1 VQRHKGAYSDETG
14 KPTLKIED
22 KRNIGKMTPKTLAEK
37 IIGTHTAGGNVSA
50 GEVVIVKVDYTFSHD
65 AAGPLLINQVQ
76 KLKAGSL
83 QDSKDRTIFFIDHA
97 VPSPTKELSN
107 DQAAVRT
114 FSMNNGLVLSDS
126 GNGICHQVMA
136 EDYASPGDLVVGT
149 DSHTC
154 TSGGLGAFATGMGAT
169 DIAVA
174 MKLRKTWLRVPE
186 SIKIR
191 VDGSLPHG
199 VFAKD
204 LILKTLSI
212 LGTDGATYKSIEF
225 EGSAIDDL
233 DVYGRLTL
241 TNMAVEA
248 GAKTG
253 IIASDQ
259 KTLQYLK
266 EFDRAEKYREIR
278 ADDDANY
285 EQEIPVYASD
295 LEPQVAVPSSPD
307 NVKPVSEV
315 RGMKVN
321 EVFIGSCTN
330 TRIEDL
336 RTVSTIFKNREKARG
351 LKLIVTPSSQ
361 KVYLRCVKEGILET
375 FLRAGAV
382 VTPAGCGVC
391 FGALGGIPAD
401 GEVIFSSSNRNFP
414 GRTGNPKA
422 QTYLGSPATAAATA
436 IAGEIAD
443 PREFL

>member
-1 VQRHKGAYSDETG
+1 MAG
-14 KPTLKIED
+14 
-22 KRNIGKMTPKTLAEK
+22 KTLAEK
-37 IIGTHTAGGNVSA
+37 IIGKHTGAGSVTA

-65 AAGPLLINQVQ
+65 AAGPLLISQVN
-76 KLKAGSL
+76 KLNAGSM
-83 QDSKDRTIFFIDHA
+83 DSSKDKIIFFIDHA

-107 DQAAVRT
+107 DQATVRNYA
-114 FSMNNGLVLSDS
+114 MNNGMVLSDA

-136 EDYASPGDLVVGT
+136 EDYTAPGDLIVGT

-154 TSGGLGAFATGMGAT
+154 TSGGLCAFATGMGAT

-186 SIKIR
+186 SMRINLTGHVPR
-191 VDGSLPHG
+191 G

-204 LILKTLSI
+204 LILKTQSL
-212 LGTDGATYKSIEF
+212 LGTDGATYKSLEF
-225 EGSAIDDL
+225 AGSAVDEL

-253 IIASDQ
+253 IIASDR
-259 KTLQYLK
+259 KTHEYLK
-266 EFDRAEKYREIR
+266 EFGREEKWTEIR
-278 ADDDANY
+278 ADSDATY
-285 EQEIPVYASD
+285 ESEISVNTSE
-295 LEPQVAVPSSPD
+295 LEPQIALPSSPD
-307 NVKPVSEV
+307 NVKPISEV
-315 RGMKVN
+315 KEVRVN

-336 RTVSTIFKNREKARG
+336 RTVANVFKGRKKAKG
-351 LKLIVTPSSQ
+351 LKLVVTPSSR
-361 KVYLRCVKEGILET
+361 KVYMRCLREGILET
-375 FLRAGAV
+375 LIDAGAI

-401 GEVIFSSSNRNFP
+401 NDVIFSSSNRNFP

-436 IAGEIAD
+436 INGYISD
-443 PREFL
+443 PRDFL

>member
-1 VQRHKGAYSDETG
+1 MAG
-14 KPTLKIED
+14 
-22 KRNIGKMTPKTLAEK
+22 KTLAEE
-37 IIGTHTAGGNVSA
+37 IIGAHTAGGSVSA
-50 GEVVIVKVDYTFSHD
+50 GEVVIVKVDYTFTHD
-65 AAGPLLINQVQ
+65 AAGPLLINQLD
-76 KLKAGSL
+76 KLKTGSMN
-83 QDSKDRTIFFIDHA
+83 QDKDRTIFFIDHA

-107 DQAAVRT
+107 DQAIVRNHAL
-114 FSMNNGLVLSDS
+114 NNGMVLSDA

-136 EDYASPGDLVVGT
+136 EDYSGPEDLIVGT

-186 SIKIR
+186 SMK
-191 VDGSLPHG
+191 VNVNGHLPRG

-204 LILKTLSI
+204 IILLTLKM
-212 LGTDGATYKSIEF
+212 LGTDGATYKSLEF
-225 EGSAIDDL
+225 AGPAINDL

-253 IIASDQ
+253 IIASDGR
-259 KTLQYLK
+259 TRQYLK
-266 EFDRAEKYREIR
+266 EFGREEKWKELKPDDNAVYESEISI
-278 ADDDANY
+278 DAS
-285 EQEIPVYASD
+285 VM
-295 LEPQVAVPSSPD
+295 EPQIALPNSPD
-307 NVKPVSEV
+307 NVRPVSSV
-315 RGMKVN
+315 RDVKVN

-336 RTVSTIFKNREKARG
+336 RTVARIFKNRQKAKG
-351 LKLIVTPSSQ
+351 LKLVVTPSSQ
-361 KVYLRCVKEGILET
+361 KVYLKCIKEGIVET
-375 FLRAGAV
+375 LIQAGAI

-401 GEVIFSSSNRNFP
+401 NDVIFSSSNRNFP

-436 IAGEIAD
+436 ITGYITD

>member
-1 VQRHKGAYSDETG
+1 MTG
-14 KPTLKIED
+14 KTLS
-22 KRNIGKMTPKTLAEK
+22 EK
-37 IIGTHTAGGNVSA
+37 IIGSHTGAGNASA

-65 AAGPLLINQVQ
+65 AAGPLLINQVN
-76 KLKAGSL
+76 KLKAGSM
-83 QDSKDRTIFFIDHA
+83 DTAKDRTIFFIDHA

-107 DQAAVRT
+107 DQATVRNYAL
-114 FSMNNGLVLSDS
+114 NNGMVLSDA
-126 GNGICHQVMA
+126 GNGICHQVLA
-136 EDYASPGDLVVGT
+136 EDYSSPGDLIVGT

-154 TSGGLGAFATGMGAT
+154 TSGGLCAFATGMGAT

-186 SIKIR
+186 TIKVNLKGHTPR
-191 VDGSLPHG
+191 G
-199 VFAKD
+199 VYAKD
-204 LILKTLSI
+204 LILRVLSMI
-212 LGTDGATYKSIEF
+212 GADGATYKSLEF
-225 EGSAIDDL
+225 EGSAIDEL

-259 KTLQYLK
+259 RTRQYLK
-266 EFDRAEKYREIR
+266 EFNREDRWKEIR
-278 ADDDANY
+278 ADESANY
-285 EQEIPVYASD
+285 ESEINVEVSN
-295 LEPQVAVPSSPD
+295 LEPQIAIPSSPD
-307 NVKPVSEV
+307 NVRPVSEV
-315 RGMKVN
+315 KNVKVN

-330 TRIEDL
+330 TRIEDM
-336 RTVSTIFKNREKARG
+336 RVVAKIFQNRQKAKG

-361 KVYLRCVKEGILET
+361 KVYLRCVKEGIVET
-375 FLRAGAV
+375 LMNAGAL

-401 GEVIFSSSNRNFP
+401 NDVIFSSSNRNFP

-422 QTYLGSPATAAATA
+422 QTYLGSPASAAAAA
-436 IAGEIAD
+436 ITGYVTD

>member
-1 VQRHKGAYSDETG
+1 MSG
-14 KPTLKIED
+14 
-22 KRNIGKMTPKTLAEK
+22 KTLAEK
-37 IIGTHTAGGNVSA
+37 IIGAHTAKGEVSP

-65 AAGPLLINQVQ
+65 AAGPLLINQIK
-76 KLKAGSL
+76 KLNAGSL
-83 QDSKDRTIFFIDHA
+83 ETDKDRTIFFIDHA

-107 DQAAVRT
+107 DQAKVRNY
-114 FSMNNGLVLSDS
+114 SLSNGMVLSDA

-136 EDYASPGDLVVGT
+136 EDYSSPGDLIVGT

-186 SIKIR
+186 SLR
-191 VDGSLPHG
+191 VKVEGRLGKG

-204 LILKTLSI
+204 LILKTLSH

-225 EGSAIDDL
+225 EGPAIDDL

-253 IIASDQ
+253 IIASDE
-259 KTLQYLK
+259 KTRQYLR
-266 EFDRAEKYREIR
+266 EFDREEEWKPLG
-278 ADDDANY
+278 ADEDAIY
-285 EQEIPVYASD
+285 ESELELDADP
-295 LEPQVAVPSSPD
+295 LEPQVALPSSPD
-307 NVKPVSEV
+307 NVKPVTEV
-315 RGMKVN
+315 HDVKVN

-330 TRIEDL
+330 TRIEDM
-336 RTVSTIFKNREKARG
+336 RTVARIFQGQKKAPG

-361 KVYLRCVKEGILET
+361 KVYLKCVKEGIVET
-375 FLRAGAV
+375 LINAGAI

-401 GEVIFSSSNRNFP
+401 GDVIFSSSNRNFP

-422 QTYLGSPATAAATA
+422 DTFLGSPATAAATA
-436 IAGEIAD
+436 IAGIISD
-443 PREFL
+443 PREYL

>member
-1 VQRHKGAYSDETG
+1 MAG
-14 KPTLKIED
+14 
-22 KRNIGKMTPKTLAEK
+22 KTLAEK
-37 IIGTHTAGGNVSA
+37 IIGAHTAEGVVSA

-65 AAGPLLINQVQ
+65 AAGPLLINQIQ
-76 KLKAGSL
+76 KLNAGSL
-83 QDSKDRTIFFIDHA
+83 EKDKDRTIFFIDHA

-107 DQAAVRT
+107 DQAKVRNY
-114 FSMNNGLVLSDS
+114 SLSNGMILSDA

-136 EDYASPGDLVVGT
+136 EDYSSPGDLIVGT

-186 SIKIR
+186 TLKVMVGGR
-191 VDGSLPHG
+191 LGKG

-204 LILKTLSI
+204 LILKTLSH
-212 LGTDGATYKSIEF
+212 LGADGATYKSIEF
-225 EGSAIDDL
+225 EGPAIDDL

-253 IIASDQ
+253 IIASDE
-259 KTLQYLK
+259 KTRQYLR
-266 EFDRAEKYREIR
+266 EFDREEDWKPLS
-278 ADDDANY
+278 ADEDAVY
-285 EQEIPVYASD
+285 ESD
-295 LEPQVAVPSSPD
+295 LELDAATLEPQVALPSSPD
-307 NVKPVSEV
+307 NVKTVSEV
-315 RGMKVN
+315 HGVKVN

-330 TRIEDL
+330 TRIEDM
-336 RTVSTIFKNREKARG
+336 RTVARIFNGRKKAPG

-361 KVYLRCVKEGILET
+361 KVYLRCIKEGIVET
-375 FLRAGAV
+375 LIEAGAI

-401 GEVIFSSSNRNFP
+401 GDVIFSSSNRNFP
-414 GRTGNPKA
+414 GRTGKPNA
-422 QTYLGSPATAAATA
+422 ATYLCSQATCA
-436 IAGEIAD
+436 
-443 PREFL
+443 

>member
-1 VQRHKGAYSDETG
+1 MAG
-14 KPTLKIED
+14 
-22 KRNIGKMTPKTLAEK
+22 KTLAEK
-37 IIGTHTAGGNVSA
+37 IIGSHAAGGSVSA

-65 AAGPLLINQVQ
+65 AAGPLLINQLG

-83 QDSKDRTIFFIDHA
+83 DSDKEHTIFFIDHA

-107 DQAAVRT
+107 DQSIVRNHAL
-114 FSMNNGLVLSDS
+114 NNGMVLSDA
-126 GNGICHQVMA
+126 GNGICHQVMV
-136 EDYASPGDLVVGT
+136 EDYSGPGDLIVGT

-186 SIKIR
+186 SMKVNVHGR
-191 VDGSLPHG
+191 LPHG

-204 LILKTLSI
+204 IILATLKL
-212 LGTDGATYKSIEF
+212 LGTDGATYRSLEF
-225 EGSAIDDL
+225 AGDVIDDL

-253 IIASDQ
+253 IIASDNR
-259 KTLQYLK
+259 TRQYLK
-266 EFDRAEKYREIR
+266 EFGREEKWKEVK
-278 ADDDANY
+278 ADDNAIYESELSIDA
-285 EQEIPVYASD
+285 SGM
-295 LEPQVAVPSSPD
+295 EPQVALPNSPD
-307 NVKPVSEV
+307 NVKPISEV
-315 RGMKVN
+315 RDVKVN

-336 RTVSTIFKNREKARG
+336 RTVARIFKNRQKAKG

-361 KVYLRCVKEGILET
+361 KVYLKCIREGIVEALIQ
-375 FLRAGAV
+375 AGAI

-401 GEVIFSSSNRNFP
+401 NEVIFSSSNRNFP

-436 IAGEIAD
+436 ITGYVTD

>member
-1 VQRHKGAYSDETG
+1 MPQ
-14 KPTLKIED
+14 
-22 KRNIGKMTPKTLAEK
+22 KTLAEK
-37 IIGTHTAGGNVSA
+37 IIGSHTAKGEVSA

-83 QDSKDRTIFFIDHA
+83 EGFEDRTIFFIDHA

-107 DQAAVRT
+107 DQATVRNY
-114 FSMNNGLVLSDS
+114 SMNNGLILSDA

-136 EDYASPGDLVVGT
+136 EDYTSPGDLVVGT

-154 TSGGLGAFATGMGAT
+154 TSGGLCAFATGMGAT

-186 SIKIR
+186 SLKID
-191 VDGSLPHG
+191 VGGILPNG

-204 LILKTLSI
+204 LILKTLSM
-212 LGTDGATYKSIEF
+212 LGTDGATYKSLEF
-225 EGSAIDDL
+225 EGSAIDNL

-253 IIASDQ
+253 IIASDERTQ
-259 KTLQYLK
+259 QYLK

-278 ADDDANY
+278 ADDGALYESEISINAN
-285 EQEIPVYASD
+285 D
-295 LEPQVAVPSSPD
+295 LEPQIALPSSPD
-307 NVKPVSEV
+307 NVKPISDVK
-315 RGMKVN
+315 GIHVN

-330 TRIEDL
+330 TRIEDM
-336 RTVSTIFKNREKARG
+336 RTVAQIFKNRQKAKS
-351 LKLIVTPSSQ
+351 LKLVVTPSSQ
-361 KVYLRCVKEGILET
+361 KVYLRCIKEGILET
-375 FLRAGAV
+375 LLSAGAM

-401 GEVIFSSSNRNFP
+401 NDVIFSSSNRNFP

-436 IAGEIAD
+436 ITGEVTD